1 MGPNS
6 HGPAALDCSLSHA
19 LAPDRLLHPPRAG
32 DTVAGIALVMCI
44 AAAAAA
50 AAADVAGDCDFVA
63 APAGVGSPE
72 VALDTA
78 HQG

>member
-19 LAPDRLLHPPRAG
+19 LAPDRLLPPPRAG
-32 DTVAGIALVMCI
+32 DTVAGIALVTCI
-44 AAAAAA
+44 AAAAAD
-50 AAADVAGDCDFVA
+50 ADAAGDCDFVA

-72 VALDTA
+72 VVLDTA
-78 HQG
+78 HQR